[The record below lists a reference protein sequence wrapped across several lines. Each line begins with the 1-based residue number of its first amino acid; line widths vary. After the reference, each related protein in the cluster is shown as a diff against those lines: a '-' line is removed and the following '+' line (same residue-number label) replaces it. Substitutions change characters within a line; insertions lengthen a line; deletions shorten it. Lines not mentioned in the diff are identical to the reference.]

1 MTEKILYE
9 FEQLSEDLP
18 RPPLVAVRALLT
30 AGIIPSPR
38 GWSSLPAETRVA
50 IARHGLEG
58 VVDVSA
64 VRELAQ
70 QIPPRHLK
78 LVSRSRDP
86 NPDTV
91 PPEVVRA
98 LGPARPLSDGEW
110 RSLRAVDRAILVS
123 LAANTRLLARAY
135 DELAESMGK
144 APSARGLLWSGSL
157 ARCELHASSKAL
169 MRVSS
174 EDFLDGRALMLAR
187 VAGIRAAR
195 RIAETFDLHADSAA
209 GPVELIGTVAH
220 REGYVVWQA
229 HVSTWDGAFFPAA
242 AMLASTTAA
251 TALFDMIKQDDP
263 HAWIDGATI
272 REEAWNAGVEVM
284 REEATQLY
292 SPGGRDV
299 VEPRQGSEEEIRK
312 LIEEASGKWKK
323 GPDRASDPSPSQEP
337 DVGGATVRDI
347 MPPPITPPAVAE
359 PVPVPVSVPV
369 PESLPVSS
377 ATSRPFPESGRGSRR
392 ANASAPSPYRRS
404 EQVEQPAQAAP
415 RGLIALFVA
424 SIVILMVAVGI
435 FAYVLARMT

>member
-38 GWSSLPAETRVA
+38 GWSSLPVETRVA

-91 PPEVVRA
+91 PSEVVRA

-123 LAANTRLLARAY
+123 LTANTRLLARAY

-144 APSARGLLWSGSL
+144 APSARRVLWSGSL
-157 ARCELHASSKAL
+157 ARCELHASPEAL
-169 MRVSS
+169 ARVSS

-195 RIAETFDLHADSAA
+195 RISETFDLHADSAA
-209 GPVELIGTVAH
+209 GAVELIGTVQH
-220 REGYVVWQA
+220 RDGYVVWQA

-242 AMLASTTAA
+242 AMLACTTAA

-263 HAWIDGATI
+263 HAWIEGATI
-272 REEAWNAGVEVM
+272 REEAWNAGVEVV

-292 SPGGRDV
+292 APGGRDV
-299 VEPRQGSEEEIRK
+299 VEPRQGSKEEIRK
-312 LIEEASGKWKK
+312 LIDEASGKWKK
-323 GPDRASDPSPSQEP
+323 GLDRASDPLSTEGV
-337 DVGGATVRDI
+337 DLGGATVRDL
-347 MPPPITPPAVAE
+347 PSSSEPYSQAPEVVSSESVPKSESLPASSARSRA
-359 PVPVPVSVPV
+359 VPVSRRGD
-369 PESLPVSS
+369 ER
-377 ATSRPFPESGRGSRR
+377 RPT
-392 ANASAPSPYRRS
+392 PYRAS
-404 EQVEQPAQAAP
+404 EEVVREPQETP
-415 RGLIALFVA
+415 RGLVALFVA
-424 SIVILMVAVGI
+424 SIVILLVAVGI
-435 FAYVLARMT
+435 FAYVLVRMT